1 MYRCKLHFQVFSVSL
16 ISTDSV
22 YRFLSICSISC
33 TMMSELIS
41 LFSVCDAWGQR
52 SITIFGTLCCTS
64 LLYSMCSCLKF
75 SIFLPLVTE
84 NLLKQNCMR
93 GNIWLCWLSKFI
105 MHRRHGSIN
114 NFSLTIELKLIVD
127 GCNFFYINSQK
138 MAASPPFLLAP
149 APHRNL
155 HWD

>member
-1 MYRCKLHFQVFSVSL
+1 
-16 ISTDSV
+16 
-22 YRFLSICSISC
+22 
-33 TMMSELIS
+33 MMSELIS

-127 GCNFFYINSQK
+127 GCNFFYINSESIYHWQNVRNSGPIFEQN
-138 MAASPPFLLAP
+138 ASTNFKLIFKKSVNFG
-149 APHRNL
+149 RIFKKRCKFQIFCQ
-155 HWD
+155 W